1 MDVGKVAVTDNLGLR
16 IALLQ
21 APEEEPKGSLLLGC
35 AGVGFASLVIQAA
48 YVADADGMF
57 VVVSDM
63 GSGLA
68 LRTTCLDG
76 AILQDYPVVAA
87 AGPSLGTVTMVE
99 VGDGPLLTLPGGGT
113 VDYDVQHLL
122 HGFHLFHGA

>member
-1 MDVGKVAVTDNLGLR
+1 MDVGKVPMTDNLSLGV
-16 IALLQ
+16 ALLQ
-21 APEEEPKGSLLLGC
+21 APKEEPKGSLLLGC
-35 AGVGFASLVIQAA
+35 AGVGFASLVIQTA

-57 VVVSDM
+57 VVVPDM
-63 GSGLA
+63 GSGIA

-76 AILQDYPVVAA
+76 AILQDHPVVAA

-99 VGDGPLLTLPGGGT
+99 VGDGPLLTLTGGGT
-113 VDYDVQHLL
+113 VDHDVQHLL